1 MPKHAVFGCYVFL
14 LCSFLAQAV
23 LALDAPSPA
32 SLKPEVLPGG
42 SETVKLA
49 APASQDTSVSA
60 KVEPT
65 GVFKDLITELDAN
78 TQIVDMGVGGQR
90 FSALFI
96 PASGKKQ
103 QGAVL
108 LLADS
113 GQHPDWP
120 GPIKNVR
127 QRLPEYGWAT
137 LSFALSAAP
146 DKADS
151 ADASG
156 AQTPPATPDN
166 NPVNSGVTPT
176 GAGTTA
182 QTPNPSPVDRALQIT
197 QTQARLQACLDYL
210 KQQGLYNIVVLGV
223 GDGAQISAEILKTQ
237 PANGVAGFIALAPWS
252 LLEQDQTEIAETF
265 TDLPMAVMELLPSQ
279 WPEPRSQA
287 RKLLAQKKQ
296 RTNYSQIKLQ
306 DSALDF
312 NHSVQLVPRIRGWLK
327 THAESVEGTRQSKAS
342 DLSSSAN
349 RSGVPTSRQTP

>member
-1 MPKHAVFGCYVFL
+1 MTKHAVLGCYAFL
-14 LCSFLAQAV
+14 LCSFFTQAV
-23 LALDAPSPA
+23 LALAPPSPA
-32 SLKPEVLPGG
+32 SLKPEALPGS
-42 SETVKLA
+42 SET
-49 APASQDTSVSA
+49 T

-65 GVFKDLITELDAN
+65 GTLKDLITEMDTNTQVVNLDAS
-78 TQIVDMGVGGQR
+78 GQR
-90 FSALFI
+90 FQALFI
-96 PASGKKQ
+96 PAAGKKQ

-120 GPIKNVR
+120 GPVKTIR

-137 LSFALSAAP
+137 LSFALPATP
-146 DKADS
+146 EKADP
-151 ADASG
+151 ADVSDT
-156 AQTPPATPDN
+156 QTPPAVSDN
-166 NPVNSGVTPT
+166 NPVTERVTPT
-176 GAGTTA
+176 DAGTTTQA
-182 QTPNPSPVDRALQIT
+182 PDPTPADKALQVT
-197 QTQARLQACLDYL
+197 QTQNHLQACLDYL

-237 PANGVAGFIALAPWS
+237 PDNTVAGFIALAPWS

-296 RTNYSQIKLQ
+296 RANYSQIKLQ

-327 THAESVEGTRQSKAS
+327 TQAESVEGTRQPKVN
-342 DLSSSAN
+342 D
-349 RSGVPTSRQTP
+349 

>member
-1 MPKHAVFGCYVFL
+1 MPKHTVFGCYIFL
-14 LCSFLAQAV
+14 LCSFLTQVA
-23 LALDAPSPA
+23 LALDTPGPT
-32 SLKPEVLPGG
+32 SLKPEVLPGS

-49 APASQDTSVSA
+49 APMSQDTSVPA
-60 KVEPT
+60 KAEPT
-65 GVFKDLITELDAN
+65 GLFKDLITEVDAN
-78 TQIVDMGVGGQR
+78 TQVVELGVSDQR
-90 FSALFI
+90 FQALFV
-96 PASGKKQ
+96 PAAGKKQ

-151 ADASG
+151 ADVSG
-156 AQTPPATPDN
+156 AQTPPVIPDN

-176 GAGTTA
+176 DAGTTA
-182 QTPNPSPVDRALQIT
+182 QRPNPLLADKALQIT

-223 GDGAQISAEILKTQ
+223 GDGAQISAKIITTQ
-237 PANGVAGFIALAPWS
+237 PTNSVAGFIALAPWS
-252 LLEQDQTEIAETF
+252 LLEQDQTEITETF
-265 TDLPMAVMELLPSQ
+265 TDLPIPVMELLPSQ

-327 THAESVEGTRQSKAS
+327 KHAESVEGTRQPKAS
-342 DLSSSAN
+342 D
-349 RSGVPTSRQTP
+349 